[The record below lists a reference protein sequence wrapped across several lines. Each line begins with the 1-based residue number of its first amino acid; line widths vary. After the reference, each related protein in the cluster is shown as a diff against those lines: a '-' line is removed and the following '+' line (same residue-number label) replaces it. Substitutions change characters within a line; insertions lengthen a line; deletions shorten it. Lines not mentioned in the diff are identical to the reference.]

1 MNRYEVIK
9 DEVYQILTTNC
20 FASKRKNAFEHLF
33 SVTAMIQYLAKIR
46 HLDLELA
53 SIIGILHDLA
63 TYKFNSSFDH
73 ANRSAIIAKDLLE
86 KSNLFTAK
94 EIELIFIAIKNH
106 SNKKQIDDNYSE
118 LIKDADILVQYLNEP
133 EALLSPEKKQRV
145 DKLIGS

>member
-73 ANRSAIIAKDLLE
+73 ANRSAIIARDLME
-86 KSNLFTAK
+86 RTNLFTAN
-94 EIELIFIAIKNH
+94 EIELIFVAIKNH

>member
-106 SNKKQIDDNYSE
+106 SNKKQIDDKYSE

-133 EALLSPEKKQRV
+133 EALLPPEKKQRV

>member
-133 EALLSPEKKQRV
+133 EALLPPEKKQRV

>member
-94 EIELIFIAIKNH
+94 EIELIFVAIKNH

>member
-133 EALLSPEKKQRV
+133 EALLPLEKKQRV

>member
-73 ANRSAIIAKDLLE
+73 ANRSAIIARDLME
-86 KSNLFTAK
+86 RTNLFTAN
-94 EIELIFIAIKNH
+94 EIELIFVAIKNH

-133 EALLSPEKKQRV
+133 EALLPPEKKQRV